1 MKGLL
6 FIVAILVAPGL
17 AACAHQVS
25 YVPGTK
31 VPYTQSNKS
40 VLDAC
45 EEYRLAVERG
55 DADALM
61 LMAHKQYWE
70 DSGTP
75 SGSDDYGIEGLR
87 NVLLTRLQKASD
99 IRYSCATSPSTS
111 SARARCCR
119 AAVDVDRRQL
129 HDRQPRRP
137 PGLTARPRTGSS
149 EWDGHRW
156 LFLSGVWRFRAMPA
170 SAGDGGDPEASRLLV
185 GVGEHRRSR
194 ARRAGG
200 PTITVPVRQRWRNP
214 AGTVSAGEPHRD
226 RHAISIQ
233 R

>member
-31 VPYTQSNKS
+31 VPFSQANKS
-40 VLDAC
+40 VLDAV

-75 SGSDDYGIEGLR
+75 SGSDDYGYEGLR

-99 IRYSCATSPSTS
+99 IRYSMRYVDVRQTCPIELKVG
-111 SARARCCR
+111 CR
-119 AAVDVDRRQL
+119 AAVDVLID
-129 HDRQPRRP
+129 
-137 PGLTARPRTGSS
+137 
-149 EWDGHRW
+149 
-156 LFLSGVWRFRAMPA
+156 A
-170 SAGDGGDPEASRLLV
+170 SF
-185 GVGEHRRSR
+185 
-194 ARRAGG
+194 
-200 PTITVPVRQRWRNP
+200 TITDAFGKPKRP
-214 AGTVSAGEPHRD
+214 DKRD
-226 RHAISIQ
+226 Q
-233 R
+233 NELV

>member
-6 FIVAILVAPGL
+6 FIVALGL

-31 VPYTQSNKS
+31 VPFTQPNKS

-75 SGSDDYGIEGLR
+75 TGADDYGIEGLR
-87 NVLLTRLQKASD
+87 NVLLARLQKASD
-99 IRYSCATSPSTS
+99 VRYSMRYVAVHQQCSELKPG
-111 SARARCCR
+111 CR
-119 AAVDVDRRQL
+119 AAVDVLIDASYTIANPLGRPMRPDKRDQNQL
-129 HDRQPRRP
+129 V
-137 PGLTARPRTGSS
+137 L

-156 LFLSGVWRFRAMPA
+156 LFLSGM
-170 SAGDGGDPEASRLLV
+170 
-185 GVGEHRRSR
+185 
-194 ARRAGG
+194 
-200 PTITVPVRQRWRNP
+200 
-214 AGTVSAGEPHRD
+214 
-226 RHAISIQ
+226 
-233 R
+233 

>member
-1 MKGLL
+1 M
-6 FIVAILVAPGL
+6 IRLVVFAVLL
-17 AACAHQVS
+17 AACAGNGS

-31 VPYTQSNKS
+31 IPYSSANKS
-40 VLDAC
+40 VLQQC

-99 IRYSCATSPSTS
+99 IRYSMRYVAVHQQCAELKPG
-111 SARARCCR
+111 CR
-119 AAVDVDRRQL
+119 AAVDVLIDASFTIANPLGRPVRPDKRDQNQL
-129 HDRQPRRP
+129 V
-137 PGLTARPRTGSS
+137 L

-156 LFLSGVWRFRAMPA
+156 LFLSGM
-170 SAGDGGDPEASRLLV
+170 
-185 GVGEHRRSR
+185 
-194 ARRAGG
+194 
-200 PTITVPVRQRWRNP
+200 
-214 AGTVSAGEPHRD
+214 
-226 RHAISIQ
+226 
-233 R
+233 